1 MAYAG
6 RTIIACG
13 FSGEAE
19 VSFMNHLRY
28 AFRALWK
35 DPGFTIPAVV
45 ALALS
50 IGANTSVFTVVKSV
64 LLEPLALRRPE
75 QLVALYQIRPDGQ
88 KWPFNIP
95 FYRDVRERNR
105 VFEDVSSQ
113 GFWNANLTGEA
124 NPERLLGVRASG
136 NFFTML
142 GVEAA
147 VGRTIV
153 PEDARPENPKVVVF
167 TWKLWQRRYGG
178 RRDVVGSMVRLNGEP
193 YTVVGV
199 LPRSFTFRS
208 VANEFAVPLVIET
221 DPFRDAR
228 RSTAFLR
235 VFARL
240 KPGVTAAQASGDLD
254 RIAADLRREYPTFT
268 AGMVTIAP
276 VSMREDLTG
285 PSRQTLLTLM
295 FAVVLVL
302 LIACAN
308 VSSLLV
314 AKASARRR
322 EMAIRAAMGGTR
334 WQMARQLL
342 IESVVLSLGG
352 GLLGMVLGAWGVP
365 LLLAL
370 SPVELPRAQ
379 EVRLDSTVLACALG
393 VTSICGLLLGVF
405 PAWQASHGNL
415 ADSLRGEGRAS
426 TATRSRSNLR
436 RLLVVVEVA
445 FSLVLLTGA
454 GLMLKSFHR
463 LITLDPGFQPEGLL
477 TMRLA
482 LPSTRY
488 RTPESIA
495 VFHDKL
501 YARIRSMG
509 GVSEVGATSIL
520 PLSGPIASS
529 DFTIVGQPP
538 ATEKEKPTA
547 QYRMI
552 DGSFFRAMGVPMMRG
567 REFTDRDGQ
576 NQTHVAIISEALA
589 KLHWKDRDPVGTH
602 ILLEDNP
609 DGPRDVEV
617 VGVAAS
623 MRESALDEP
632 ATPCVYVPIWQLRPQ
647 LARFLA
653 SNFFWTLRTKGLT
666 GGQLRQQIAA
676 VDADVAVAESTMNQ
690 YMEKALGRQRFSLRI
705 LGAFALAGMLLAGSG
720 LYALIAYSTRHRTRE
735 MGIRLAMGAQLLN
748 VAVLVVRQALE
759 LAVAGVILG
768 IVGAWAGARL
778 IAPLLFEVSPHDAWT
793 LIAAGVAMVAIAV
806 VAAFVPALRVGRV
819 DLATAL
825 RSE

>member
-1 MAYAG
+1 
-6 RTIIACG
+6 
-13 FSGEAE
+13 
-19 VSFMNHLRY
+19 MNPLRY
-28 AFRALWK
+28 ALRALWK
-35 DPGFTIPAVV
+35 DPGLTIPAVL
-45 ALALS
+45 ALAVSL
-50 IGANTSVFTVVKSV
+50 GANTSVFTVVKSV

-105 VFEDVSSQ
+105 VFEDVSAQ
-113 GFWNANLTGEA
+113 GLWNANLSGEA
-124 NPERLLGVRASG
+124 NPERLLGVRATG

-153 PEDARPENPKVVVF
+153 PEDAQPESSKVVVF

-178 RRDVVGSMVRLNGEP
+178 RREVVGSVVRLNGEP

-199 LPRSFTFRS
+199 LPQSFTFRN
-208 VANEFAVPLVIET
+208 VTNEFAVPLVIET

-228 RSTAFLR
+228 RSTSFLR

-240 KPGVTAAQASGDLD
+240 KPGVTEAQASGDLD
-254 RIAADLRREYPTFT
+254 RIAADLRREYPSFT
-268 AGMVTIAP
+268 AGMVTISP

-302 LIACAN
+302 LIAGAN

-314 AKASARRR
+314 AKASVRRR

-334 WQMARQLL
+334 WQMARQIL

-352 GLLGMVLGAWGVP
+352 GLLSLVLATWGVQ

-379 EVRLDSTVLACALG
+379 EVRLDSIVLAFGLG
-393 VTSICGLLLGVF
+393 ATLICGLLLGVF
-405 PAWQASHGNL
+405 PAWQATHGDH

-436 RLLVVVEVA
+436 SVLVVLEIA
-445 FSLVLLTGA
+445 LSLVLLTGA

-482 LPSTRY
+482 LPFTRY

-501 YARIRSMG
+501 YERIRLMP
-509 GVSEVGATSIL
+509 GVTEVGATSIL
-520 PLSGPIASS
+520 PLSGPTASS
-529 DFTIVGQPP
+529 DFTMAGQPP

-552 DGSFFRAMGVPMMRG
+552 DGSYFRAMRVPMIRG

-576 NQTHVAIISEALA
+576 NSAHVAIISEALA
-589 KLHWKDRDPVGTH
+589 KLYWKDRDPVGTH
-602 ILLEDNP
+602 MLLEDNP

-623 MRESALDEP
+623 TRESALDEP
-632 ATPCVYVPIWQLRPQ
+632 TAPCVYVPIWQLRPQ
-647 LARFLA
+647 LTRFLA
-653 SNFFWTLRTKGLT
+653 SNFFWTVRTKGLT

-690 YMEKALGRQRFSLRI
+690 YMEKALGRQRFSLRM

-720 LYALIAYSTRHRTRE
+720 LYALIAYSTRQRTRE
-735 MGIRLAMGAQLLN
+735 MGIRLAMGARLVN
-748 VAVLVVRQALE
+748 VTMLVARQALE
-759 LAVAGVILG
+759 LA
-768 IVGAWAGARL
+768 IVGVVIGVVAAWTGARL

-793 LIAAGVAMVAIAV
+793 LIAAGVAMVSIAP
-806 VAAFVPALRVGRV
+806 VAAFLPALRAGRV
-819 DLATAL
+819 DPATAL